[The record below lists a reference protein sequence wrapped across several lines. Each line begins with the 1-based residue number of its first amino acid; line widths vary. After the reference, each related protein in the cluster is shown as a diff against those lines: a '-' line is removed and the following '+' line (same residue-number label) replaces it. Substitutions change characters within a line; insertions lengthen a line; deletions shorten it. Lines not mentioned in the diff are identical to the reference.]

1 MIINFPESS
10 LVSGMSA
17 GCLVMALP
25 FGHGGPCVISAPWS
39 DHYII
44 THWSQHHGAWSP
56 GHCSTGPLSAHV
68 HFSVLILSAEL
79 SNIRQL

>member
-56 GHCSTGPLSAHV
+56 GHCITGGHS
-68 HFSVLILSAEL
+68 
-79 SNIRQL
+79 QLMFISLF